1 MIQVHEIVDE
11 PTSKETLEKKVN
23 EWLEENH
30 DVEIVDIK
38 YGLACSREGY
48 TVTGALIIYEA
59 IV

>member
-11 PTSKETLEKKVN
+11 PTSKETLEGRVN

-38 YGLACSREGY
+38 YGLACSGEGY
-48 TVTGALIIYEA
+48 TVTGALIIYGA
-59 IV
+59 IA